1 MSETFENLRGWP
13 VWKRVSAICTLLE
26 IPGYP
31 DEEIG
36 LMVDTLE
43 KFRPYWI
50 FEWGT
55 NRGSSA
61 RIFWEAARLIP
72 LQVEIHTTEL
82 PDGIDYL
89 EHPGDDSGLF
99 VRGLERVTQHRGDGV
114 ETSLSLANLLPK
126 RKTLF
131 FIDGDHN
138 SEVVESELFEVCETY
153 PDAAVLLHDTG
164 HSASGPRDALA
175 NFLATAWRKS
185 YDVTRVETP
194 VGMTR
199 LMPR

>member
-89 EHPGDDSGLF
+89 EHPGEDSGLF
-99 VRGLERVTQHRGDGV
+99 VRWLERVTQHRGDGLA
-114 ETSLSLANLLPK
+114 TSLMLARMLPK
-126 RKTLF
+126 RNTLF
-131 FIDGDHN
+131 FIDGDH
-138 SEVVESELFEVCETY
+138 SEHTALHELSETT
-153 PDAAVLLHDTG
+153 AAFPGACVLLHDTG
-164 HSASGPRDALA
+164 HSASGPREALA
-175 NFLATAWRKS
+175 MFKNVERSFD

>member
-89 EHPGDDSGLF
+89 EHPGEDSGHF
-99 VRGLERVTQHRGDGV
+99 VRGLERVTQHRGDGFA
-114 ETSLSLANLLPK
+114 TSRMLFDLLPK

-131 FIDGDHN
+131 FIDGDHGEQRV
-138 SEVVESELFEVCETY
+138 SYELEASTAIDNGACI
-153 PDAAVLLHDTG
+153 LLHDTG

-175 NFLATAWRKS
+175 DFLTTVWGKN

>member
-82 PDGIDYL
+82 PNGIDYL

-131 FIDGDHN
+131 FIDGDH
-138 SEVVESELFEVCETY
+138 SYEPVLSELYEVSETY
-153 PDAAVLLHDTG
+153 PGACILLHDTG
-164 HSASGPRDALA
+164 HSASGPRDALDT
-175 NFLATAWRKS
+175 FLGPHLR
-185 YDVTRVETP
+185 YDVTRAETP

>member
-13 VWKRVSAICTLLE
+13 VWKRVSAICTLLG

-31 DEEIG
+31 DAEIG

-61 RIFWEAARLIP
+61 RIFWEAARFIP

-89 EHPGDDSGLF
+89 EHPGEDCGLF

-114 ETSLSLANLLPK
+114 ETTLSLARLLPK
-126 RKTLF
+126 RSTMF
-131 FIDGDHN
+131 FIDGDH
-138 SEVVESELFEVCETY
+138 SAEVVQSELFEVGESY
-153 PDAAVLLHDTG
+153 PGACILLHDTG
-164 HSASGPRDALA
+164 HSVSGPREALES
-175 NFLATAWRKS
+175 FLACVPRQ
-185 YDVTRVETP
+185 YEVTRVETP